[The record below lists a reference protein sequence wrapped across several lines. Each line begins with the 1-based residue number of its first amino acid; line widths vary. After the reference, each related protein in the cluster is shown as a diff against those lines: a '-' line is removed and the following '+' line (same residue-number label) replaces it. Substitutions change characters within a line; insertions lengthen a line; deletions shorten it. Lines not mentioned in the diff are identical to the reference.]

1 MLQNCFVFQVLLDEL
16 VLPDNAITDYNTQY
30 SGITA
35 QALASITTKLT
46 DIQRQ
51 VCEFVSAET
60 LLVGHGLENDLKALK
75 IIHANC
81 LDTVMLFPHP
91 KVTPHVALLYTAEMQ
106 GSDGL
111 RYMVIEWI
119 GSMQTIMPLLM
130 YIDGYTHVKL
140 PALSV
145 CQLQALLSYHSTV
158 CLVTIL
164 CNTHLTRLVSVQI
177 VNN

>member
-16 VLPDNAITDYNTQY
+16 VLPENAITDYNTQY

-35 QALASITTKLT
+35 EALANITTNLT
-46 DIQRQ
+46 DIQHQ

-91 KVTPHVALLYTAEMQ
+91 KVTLHLA
-106 GSDGL
+106 
-111 RYMVIEWI
+111 
-119 GSMQTIMPLLM
+119 PLKQSS
-130 YIDGYTHVKL
+130 IKR
-140 PALSV
+140 
-145 CQLQALLSYHSTV
+145 Q
-158 CLVTIL
+158 
-164 CNTHLTRLVSVQI
+164 
-177 VNN
+177 

>member
-1 MLQNCFVFQVLLDEL
+1 MQGLCTCELLLQNRFVFQVLLDEL
-16 VLPDNAITDYNTQY
+16 VLPENAITDYNTQY

-35 QALASITTKLT
+35 EALANITTNLT
-46 DIQRQ
+46 DIQHQ

-91 KVTPHVALLYTAEMQ
+91 KVTLHLALLYIAIMHV
-106 GSDGL
+106 SDGL
-111 RYMVIEWI
+111 RYMVVEWT

-130 YIDGYTHVKL
+130 YIHGYPHVEL
-140 PALSV
+140 PACLSV
-145 CQLQALLSYHSTV
+145 SYRHCRHSILLCV
-158 CLVTIL
+158 L
-164 CNTHLTRLVSVQI
+164 
-177 VNN
+177 

>member
-1 MLQNCFVFQVLLDEL
+1 MLLDEL

-35 QALASITTKLT
+35 QALASVTTRLT

-60 LLVGHGLENDLKALK
+60 LLVGHGLENDLKALN

-91 KVTPHVALLYTAEMQ
+91 KVTLHLALWYIAELHV
-106 GSDGL
+106 SDGL
-111 RYMVIEWI
+111 RHMVVEWTR
-119 GSMQTIMPLLM
+119 SMQTVMPLLM
-130 YIDGYTHVKL
+130 YMYGCPHVEL
-140 PALSV
+140 PACLSV
-145 CQLQALLSYHSTV
+145 SYRHCRHSILLCV
-158 CLVTIL
+158 L
-164 CNTHLTRLVSVQI
+164 
-177 VNN
+177 

>member
-16 VLPDNAITDYNTQY
+16 VLPENAITDYNTQY

-35 QALASITTKLT
+35 QALAGVTTRLT

-51 VCEFVSAET
+51 VCDFVSAET

-91 KVTPHVALLYTAEMQ
+91 KVTLHLA
-106 GSDGL
+106 
-111 RYMVIEWI
+111 
-119 GSMQTIMPLLM
+119 PLKQSS
-130 YIDGYTHVKL
+130 IKR
-140 PALSV
+140 
-145 CQLQALLSYHSTV
+145 Q
-158 CLVTIL
+158 
-164 CNTHLTRLVSVQI
+164 
-177 VNN
+177 

>member
-1 MLQNCFVFQVLLDEL
+1 MQDLQSVALCTLQTYIVQALCTSELVSHNCFVLQVLLDEL
-16 VLPDNAITDYNTQY
+16 VLPENAITDYNTQY

-51 VCEFVSAET
+51 VCNFVSAET

-91 KVTPHVALLYTAEMQ
+91 KVTF
-106 GSDGL
+106 
-111 RYMVIEWI
+111 
-119 GSMQTIMPLLM
+119 
-130 YIDGYTHVKL
+130 
-140 PALSV
+140 
-145 CQLQALLSYHSTV
+145 
-158 CLVTIL
+158 
-164 CNTHLTRLVSVQI
+164 
-177 VNN
+177 